1 MKLFQS
7 VLLLLALE
15 LQKSQAMK
23 AARVLLFHSIV
34 SVYSCDFTKHPLNV
48 AESRKL
54 KSHRWAHVRK
64 QLLIFLQGQSEN
76 IVFKRPSESSVC

>member
-7 VLLLLALE
+7 VLLLLALQ

-23 AARVLLFHSIV
+23 AAHVLLFHSIV

-48 AESRKL
+48 AESRML
-54 KSHRWAHVRK
+54 KNEERCHRWASCNEAAADISAGTV
-64 QLLIFLQGQSEN
+64 GEYCS
-76 IVFKRPSESSVC
+76 